1 MSDMFEYL
9 EAQAREDDGPFVNAT
24 SVSVDRAERRFASFL
39 SASKGDKEFNS
50 RMDLVSNDILKIA
63 ADVCEEYGY
72 SDSEHVASIVIGQ
85 LQMLADRNSDSSKT
99 DSIGEIKREK
109 LDSQDPSGY
118 YTEPSPK
125 LNPGS
130 AGDNMHNTNPSISEL
145 TPDDRQHP
153 DDLSYPND
161 GALPKANLVDAD
173 KPMQPEN
180 HVGDSTMTF
189 GEGNQAEPVTA
200 SKKKSEAVDFDDS
213 VELEGYHSV
222 LDQVK
227 QMLYR
232 GASVPQIMQN
242 FGDKLRSWN
251 IDESNLRDVMREQT
265 HQKNLDTAQNWN
277 LMRDMTSSVLNDFGG
292 NSIAIS
298 AMEGEEDID
307 PDDIDD
313 SIRNASRLENLKEA
327 AERMDFNSFAEMM
340 TPSEAI
346 EQLVGSGMPQHEAKD
361 RIDFY
366 VNHIN
371 PGWAGKHWTSAAE
384 DNMDQAQMRNQKP
397 DLQEEQSQQVEAV
410 PPVAQQAEAPAPEA
424 TVGGEIFQPRNKMEE
439 LLLRMAKSQWE
450 GKKRAAIQ
458 DFKTALYDNKA
469 LTKQEREQ
477 NNRLDLAGQLDE
489 MIAKHLGYNEEGVGV
504 LGLIIDPNDP
514 NGQPMVYARD
524 PFGDGGKNY
533 KNWQKA
539 QNTINSKPGA
549 PAIGDRAI
557 RNRSIGVDPGGSAG
571 PFGGP
576 TGL

>member
-24 SVSVDRAERRFASFL
+24 SVSVDRAERRFGSFL

-50 RMDLVSNDILKIA
+50 RMDLVSNDIHKIA

-99 DSIGEIKREK
+99 DSVGEIKREK

-145 TPDDRQHP
+145 TPDERQHP

-189 GEGNQAEPVTA
+189 GEGNQADPVTA
-200 SKKKSEAVDFDDS
+200 SKKKSEAVDFNDS

-307 PDDIDD
+307 PDDIDALID
-313 SIRNASRLENLKEA
+313 ESIKSASRSENLKEA

-346 EQLVGSGMPQHEAKD
+346 EELVGSGMPQHEAKD

-371 PGWAGKHWTSAAE
+371 PGWANKHWTSAAE
-384 DNMDQAQMRNQKP
+384 DMEQAAMRNEMPATEGAGKWRAPQTPQEEAMINFAQQKFEKSIDEEVQSQVNAMLQGP
-397 DLQEEQSQQVEAV
+397 DQNRTLEDEETGATYTLGDLAESGQLQEILKGSIMSINPDAGVKGIAVETGGVYSVPITRRTDVNYVQQQITEKEQ
-410 PPVAQQAEAPAPEA
+410 
-424 TVGGEIFQPRNKMEE
+424 R
-439 LLLRMAKSQWE
+439 
-450 GKKRAAIQ
+450 
-458 DFKTALYDNKA
+458 
-469 LTKQEREQ
+469 
-477 NNRLDLAGQLDE
+477 
-489 MIAKHLGYNEEGVGV
+489 
-504 LGLIIDPNDP
+504 
-514 NGQPMVYARD
+514 
-524 PFGDGGKNY
+524 
-533 KNWQKA
+533 
-539 QNTINSKPGA
+539 TIPGA
-549 PAIGDRAI
+549 GGGVAIGDRALQQKSEGLEPS
-557 RNRSIGVDPGGSAG
+557 RGPG
-571 PFGGP
+571 PMGGP

>member
-39 SASKGDKEFNS
+39 SAAKGDKEFNS
-50 RMDLVSNDILKIA
+50 RMDLVSNDIHKIA

-72 SDSEHVASIVIGQ
+72 SDSEHVANIVIGQ
-85 LQMLADRNSDSSKT
+85 LQMLAERNSDSSKT

-118 YTEPSPK
+118 YAEPSPK

-130 AGDNMHNTNPSISEL
+130 AGDNMHNTNPSIPEL
-145 TPDDRQHP
+145 TPDEHQHP

-189 GEGNQAEPVTA
+189 GEGNQADPVTA
-200 SKKKSEAVDFDDS
+200 SKKKSEAVNFNDS

-232 GASVPQIMQN
+232 GASIPQIMQN

-251 IDESNLRDVMREQT
+251 IDESNLRDVMREQI
-265 HQKNLDTAQNWN
+265 HQKNLDSAQHWN

-298 AMEGEEDID
+298 AMEGEEDVD
-307 PDDIDD
+307 PDDIDAIIDD
-313 SIRNASRLENLKEA
+313 SIENDSRSASVKEA

-346 EQLVGSGMPQHEAKD
+346 EELVGSGMPQHEAKD

-371 PGWAGKHWTSAAE
+371 PGWANKHWTSAAE
-384 DNMDQAQMRNQKP
+384 DMEQAAMRNEMPATEGAGRWRAPQTPQEEAMVAFAQQKFERSIDEEVQSQINAMLQGSDQDRP
-397 DLQEEQSQQVEAV
+397 MEDPETGATYTLGDLAESGQLQEILKQNIMSINPDAGVKGIAVDTGGVYSVPITRRTDVNYVQQQITEEEQRR
-410 PPVAQQAEAPAPEA
+410 
-424 TVGGEIFQPRNKMEE
+424 I
-439 LLLRMAKSQWE
+439 
-450 GKKRAAIQ
+450 
-458 DFKTALYDNKA
+458 
-469 LTKQEREQ
+469 
-477 NNRLDLAGQLDE
+477 
-489 MIAKHLGYNEEGVGV
+489 
-504 LGLIIDPNDP
+504 
-514 NGQPMVYARD
+514 
-524 PFGDGGKNY
+524 
-533 KNWQKA
+533 
-539 QNTINSKPGA
+539 PGA
-549 PAIGDRAI
+549 GGGVTIGDRAI
-557 RNRSIGVDPGGSAG
+557 QQRSEGLDPSRGPG